1 MDEDY
6 PRSLQELEQRF
17 ATEAACLTY
26 LAALR
31 WPTGFVY
38 PACAGPNTRPG
49 PPPSCV
55 LATRAMP
62 FTPAGRRNQGEGNL
76 VPPFRSVSFRSVSF
90 SLRGVSSRRH
100 PRKRQR
106 APPTVLTL
114 PKCAMP

>member
-76 VPPFRSVSFRSVSF
+76 VPPFRGVSF